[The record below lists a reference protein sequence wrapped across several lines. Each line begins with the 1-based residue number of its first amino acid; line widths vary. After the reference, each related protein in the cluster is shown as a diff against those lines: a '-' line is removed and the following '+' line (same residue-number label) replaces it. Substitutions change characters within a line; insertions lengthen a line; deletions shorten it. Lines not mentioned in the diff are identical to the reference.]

1 MYYSPLRYP
10 GGKSKLSDYF
20 RLLLH
25 TNNLYDGIYIEP
37 YAGGAGIGL
46 NLLLQE
52 IVKTI
57 YINDIDKLI
66 YAFWYSIL
74 NKTEKF
80 CRKIKDIEINM
91 QEWQKQKQIQEN
103 VEKYSLFQI
112 GFSTFFLNRTNRSG
126 VLKGGVIGGKDQSSK
141 YKIDAR
147 FNKEDLIT
155 RINRIALYKDRI
167 KLFNLDAIEFIS
179 RISNEL
185 SSNSILYMD
194 PPYYR
199 KGKGLYENHYQH
211 EDHVHISRYIR
222 ENISTNWLLTYD
234 NVPIIRKLYEDF
246 RFFEYSLSYSAS
258 SHYSGS
264 ELMIF
269 SNQLSI
275 PNINNPIKVDFPN
288 A

>member
-1 MYYSPLRYP
+1 MHYSPLRYP
-10 GGKSKLSDYF
+10 GGKSKLFDYF
-20 RLLLH
+20 RLLLD
-25 TNNLYDGIYIEP
+25 TNNLYDGMYIEP

-46 NLLLQE
+46 NLLLKE

-57 YINDIDKLI
+57 YINDIDKSI

-80 CRKIKDIEINM
+80 CQKIRDIEINM
-91 QEWQKQKQIQEN
+91 EEWQKQKQIQEN
-103 VEKYSLFQI
+103 IEKYSLFQI

-126 VLKGGVIGGKDQSSK
+126 ILKGGVIGGKYQSSK

-147 FNKEDLIT
+147 FNKENLIT

-167 KLFNLDAIEFIS
+167 KLFNLDAIEFINI
-179 RISNEL
+179 ISNEL

-199 KGKGLYENHYQH
+199 KGEGLYENHYEH

-234 NVPIIRKLYEDF
+234 NVPIIKKLYEDF

-258 SHYSGS
+258 RHYSGS

-275 PNINNPIKVDFPN
+275 PHINNPIKVDFPN